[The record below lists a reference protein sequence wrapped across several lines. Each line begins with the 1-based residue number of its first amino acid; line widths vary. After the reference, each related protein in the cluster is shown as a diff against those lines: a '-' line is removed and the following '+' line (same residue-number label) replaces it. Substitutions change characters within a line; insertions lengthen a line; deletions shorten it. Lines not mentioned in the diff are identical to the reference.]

1 MRAES
6 PTNDPTVS
14 LNLHM
19 RRLAPFVL
27 AFVALVP
34 IASSLPVRADDPA
47 QQAAKEIADAREQ
60 ANAAADAYF
69 TAESEL
75 DSLAME
81 AQALEVQIADLKSQV
96 DDLQARV
103 EQIAVNRFT
112 RSSASSSPLLNGF
125 STPEELMQVAALSAV
140 INDTSDEDFDNYD
153 SLQLQLTRASKEL
166 ADKRKQGERQKAKAA
181 ALRDDAL
188 AQVANLKKVE
198 AQRLQDEN
206 VRKALVAEEARRAAT
221 DAAASAAASTT
232 TTFDPSIDPLLI
244 EGGGGNIGAPQTT
257 VPAPVGAGGQTGAG
271 GAGGRPGG
279 AGGSDYG
286 GPGWHCPTDPA
297 AVAFGDTWGAPR
309 SGGRRHEG
317 VDMIGPIGTPIYAVV
332 DGHAKAWSSE
342 LGGLVLSLYGADGNR
357 YFYGHIDH
365 YGLLGD
371 VKAGD
376 VISYMGQ
383 TGNARFSVPHLHF
396 EIHPAGGAAV
406 NPYPTVRAHC

>member
-1 MRAES
+1 
-6 PTNDPTVS
+6 
-14 LNLHM
+14 M
-19 RRLAPFVL
+19 RRIAPFVL
-27 AFVALVP
+27 ALVALLPV
-34 IASSLPVRADDPA
+34 ASSRPAQADDPA
-47 QQAAKEIADAREQ
+47 EQAAKEIADAREQ
-60 ANAAADAYF
+60 ANDAADAYF

-75 DSLAME
+75 DALAMA
-81 AQALEVQIADLKSQV
+81 AQALEIDIADLQRQI

-153 SLQLQLTRASKEL
+153 SLQLQLASKKKEL
-166 ADKRKQGERQKAKAA
+166 DQKRSDGEQQKAKAA
-181 ALRDDAL
+181 ALRDEAL
-188 AQVANLKKVE
+188 AMVANLKQVE

-206 VRKALVAEEARRAAT
+206 VRKALVAEEARRKAT
-221 DAAASAAASTT
+221 DAAAAAAEEAAATS
-232 TTFDPSIDPLLI
+232 TTFDPTIDPILI
-244 EGGGGNIGAPQTT
+244 EGGGGNIGVPQTT
-257 VPAPVGAGGQTGAG
+257 VPVVVGAGGQTGGG

-286 GPGWHCPTDPA
+286 GPNWHCPTEPA

-332 DGHAKAWSSE
+332 DGHAKAWNAE

-365 YGLLGD
+365 YGKLGD
-371 VKAGD
+371 VKTGD
-376 VISYMGQ
+376 VIAYMGQ